1 MDWVRPYDQRHAY
14 AIRCATCEEAA
25 DAFDDD
31 MAAWMG
37 HGLEIHRRVYL
48 RWMSSGRK
56 QGSMQRRRGGNFS
69 SVVPS
74 VDGAALPQG
83 ITPELIAMAMKLKAA
98 GIA

>member
-1 MDWVRPYDQRHAY
+1 
-14 AIRCATCEEAA
+14 
-25 DAFDDD
+25 

-48 RWMSSGRK
+48 WWMLSARK
-56 QGSMQRRRGGNFS
+56 KESMQRRRGGSFS
-69 SVVPS
+69 FVVPS
-74 VDGAALPQG
+74 VVGAALPQG